1 MTLNRFA
8 CALAVA
14 AAACVVAVPATA
26 SAAPTPAPAPAPADP
41 MTAMVCQE
49 AGAYPGGAS
58 AILKEID
65 AIGELEHQVLT
76 AVEPH
81 VPGLTAAIT
90 AAAGPSLEHVVS
102 ILKSCR

>member
-1 MTLNRFA
+1 MTLHRFA

-14 AAACVVAVPATA
+14 ACALAVPATA
-26 SAAPTPAPAPAPADP
+26 AAAPEPAPAPAPADP
-41 MTAMVCQE
+41 MTTVVCQ
-49 AGAYPGGAS
+49 AAHAYPGGAP

-81 VPGLTAAIT
+81 LPGLTAAIT

-102 ILKSCR
+102 ILQSCR